1 MRSSDRTNDSLSG
14 GLNSSSNGGSKTV
27 ATALAGVPR
36 LAEPLART
44 AVLGLREYL
53 VEYPPLILVA
63 TVLPRAL
70 LQTAFLVLLG
80 HAAGGQTS
88 AVAAAIGASA
98 YAMVNATA
106 LKGPDVLINE
116 RVQGTLHRLRTTDL
130 PVAGLVAARWLAY
143 TAEGLL
149 SSLLAMPVAVLLTS
163 DPGLIPRLLAAFPLY
178 LLMALT
184 TSCFG
189 FAVAVVAVG
198 RRADVFLTNL
208 GAYLILA
215 FAGVLTPQ
223 PGGLPGLVGA
233 VLPLTHGVA
242 ALRAWTDGGNP
253 LPYAAAEALTGLGW
267 ALLALAGITWQA
279 RRARRSGS
287 DFLM

>member
-1 MRSSDRTNDSLSG
+1 MKSSDPVRSS
-14 GLNSSSNGGSKTV
+14 
-27 ATALAGVPR
+27 APAAAGVPR
-36 LAEPLART
+36 LLEPLGRT

-53 VEYPPLILVA
+53 VEYPPSILLA

-80 HAAGGQTS
+80 RAAGGHTG
-88 AVAAAIGASA
+88 AVGAAIGASA

-116 RVQGTLHRLRTTDL
+116 RVQGTLYHLRMTDL
-130 PVAGLVAARWLAY
+130 PVAGLVAARWVAY
-143 TAEGLL
+143 TAEGFMASLL
-149 SSLLAMPVAVLLTS
+149 SVPVAALIS
-163 DPGLIPRLLAAFPLY
+163 GDPGLTTRLVAALPLY

-189 FAVAVVAVG
+189 FAVAVVAVA

-215 FAGVLTPQ
+215 SGGVLSLQ
-223 PGGLPGLVGA
+223 PDGVAGLVGS

-242 ALRAWTDGGNP
+242 ALRAWTDGSNP
-253 LPYAAAEALTGLGW
+253 LPQAAAEALTGLVW